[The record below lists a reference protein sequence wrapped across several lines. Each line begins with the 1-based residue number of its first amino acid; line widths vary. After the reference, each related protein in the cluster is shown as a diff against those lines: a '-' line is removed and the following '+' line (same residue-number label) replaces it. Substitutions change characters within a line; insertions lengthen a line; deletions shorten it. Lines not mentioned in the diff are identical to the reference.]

1 MNDYRVIALDPS
13 QFAPLFD
20 LDDQALLARGMRRV
34 IADRHPG
41 FPCRVSLVDAEP
53 GEELLLLPFQHL
65 DVDSPYRASG
75 PIYVRRGA
83 ERAHPAPGEI
93 PLQQS
98 RRLLSVRAYDRNDLM
113 REAEVC
119 EGTQLDRVI
128 RTMFEDPEIAFL
140 HVHNAKPGCFACRV
154 ERATQD

>member
-83 ERAHPAPGEI
+83 ERAHPAPG
-93 PLQQS
+93 
-98 RRLLSVRAYDRNDLM
+98 
-113 REAEVC
+113 
-119 EGTQLDRVI
+119 G
-128 RTMFEDPEIAFL
+128 
-140 HVHNAKPGCFACRV
+140 
-154 ERATQD
+154 